1 MNDRN
6 GRFDAIYM
14 YTGKPK
20 NARRVNTVNS
30 AQFGI
35 ENVTPCTTISVR
47 CVNFSLCSSLTRQ
60 KRGDSNSK
68 STS

>member
-6 GRFDAIYM
+6 GRIGTI

-20 NARRVNTVNS
+20 NVRHVVNTVNS

-35 ENVTPCTTISVR
+35 ENVT
-47 CVNFSLCSSLTRQ
+47 L
-60 KRGDSNSK
+60 
-68 STS
+68 